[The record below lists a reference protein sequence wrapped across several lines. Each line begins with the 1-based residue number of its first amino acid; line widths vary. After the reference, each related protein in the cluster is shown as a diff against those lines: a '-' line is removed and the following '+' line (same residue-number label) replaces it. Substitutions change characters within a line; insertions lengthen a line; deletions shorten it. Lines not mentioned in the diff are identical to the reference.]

1 MKGLSYKDIK
11 RLKHITDYITG
22 KAYLNIKNNEF
33 ILNYP
38 NSQKSNIM
46 DSKTNELIVLY
57 QRIGNKKDKRKNPR
71 YITHL
76 VRPIDDIFIDN
87 HKDENFRYGRR
98 VEVIAYTKEENKI
111 PFKKTLL
118 AKIGFKNMFGS
129 AKKITKLAKNED
141 IEIYQ
146 KELWSLFQP
155 FFEHGLNPS
164 SNDIMGGSDEED
176 IEVKEGN
183 VILKQHLVKERNNSI
198 IRTKKELALRNGD
211 CQCEVCGFSFI
222 DTYGQNYIECHHIV
236 PIHLGE
242 RITKLEDLAL
252 VCSNC
257 HRMLHRK
264 IDGEY
269 LSIKGLKQLIS
280 N

>member
-1 MKGLSYKDIK
+1 MKGLSHKNIT
-11 RLKHITDYITG
+11 RLKHTTNNITG
-22 KAYLNIKNNEF
+22 EAYLDIKNNEF

-46 DSKTNELIVLY
+46 DSKTDELIVLY
-57 QRIGNKKDKRKNPR
+57 QRIGSKKDRSKNPR

-76 VRPIDDIFIDN
+76 VRPIDNIFIDN
-87 HKDENFRYGRR
+87 HKEENFRYGRR
-98 VEVIAYTKEENKI
+98 VEVIAYTKKENKI
-111 PFKKTLL
+111 PFKNTLL
-118 AKIGFKNMFGS
+118 AEIGFKNMFGS
-129 AKKITKLAKNED
+129 AKKITKLAKKED

-155 FFEHGLNPS
+155 FFEHGLNYC
-164 SNDIMGGSDEED
+164 SNDIQSGSDGED
-176 IEVKEGN
+176 IKVKEGN
-183 VILKQHLVKERNNSI
+183 SILKQHLVKERNNSI

-211 CQCEVCGFSFI
+211 CQCEVCDFSFI

-257 HRMLHRK
+257 HRMLHRQIGGK
-264 IDGEY
+264 Y
-269 LSIKGLKQLIS
+269 LSVQELKLIVK
-280 N
+280 